1 MWPDADAQ
9 KSCQS
14 HRVSTH
20 QPFYGLCKGVGIW
33 RAKGGL
39 SVSRRKTV
47 ANTCHDT
54 LEPNS
59 TLRERNL
66 DTVFEVAAL
75 CSQYHY
81 P

>member
-20 QPFYGLCKGVGIW
+20 LPLHGLCKGVGIR
-33 RAKGGL
+33 RAKGSP

-59 TLRERNL
+59 TIWERNL
-66 DTVFEVAAL
+66 DTVLEVAAL
-75 CSQYHY
+75 CSQHHY